1 MSTVYSL
8 VAAGLFGCAVYLILS
23 RNIMRVVLGLSL
35 MTTAVNFMLLLTGR
49 LGSTLPPLITEGTER
64 LGESAD
70 PLPQALILTAIVIGM
85 ALTVMTA
92 ILALR
97 AYRGE
102 GTLSSAEI
110 NSAELLGD
118 PFAVQRAGD
127 DDDA

>member
-23 RNIMRVVLGLSL
+23 RNIMRLVLGLSL
-35 MTTAVNFMLLLTGR
+35 MTTAINLMLLLTGR
-49 LGSTLPPLITEGTER
+49 LGSTLPPLIPEASER

-110 NSAELLGD
+110 TSAEGLGD
-118 PFAVQRAGD
+118 PFSVRHEED
-127 DDDA
+127 DD

>member
-23 RNIMRVVLGLSL
+23 RNIMRLVLGLSL
-35 MTTAVNFMLLLTGR
+35 MTTAINLMLLLTGR
-49 LGSTLPPLITEGTER
+49 LGSTLPPLIPEGSER

-110 NSAELLGD
+110 TSAEGLGD
-118 PFAVQRAGD
+118 PFSVRHEED
-127 DDDA
+127 DD